1 MIENPLLQRLRWVLI
16 TLLIVLPT
24 LWLLANIFPAR

>member
-1 MIENPLLQRLRWVLI
+1 MTEDRLQQRLRWVLV

-24 LWLLANIFPAR
+24 LWVLMNIFPAR